1 MAEEL
6 RDRAIVLGVVD
17 YGESDRI
24 VTLLTREHG
33 KIGAFARGGR
43 ASRRRFAGALLPFTL
58 LEVRLVPRRGDL
70 FGLSS
75 CVIEEAFVGL
85 RDSLEAISLAGYAAE
100 LCRELCKEREPHP
113 EFFERL
119 RAYLDSLASGVVR
132 AEERLA
138 FEMGAVGEAG
148 LAPRLDACVRCEE
161 APGSRLA
168 FDPSAG
174 GILCGRCIGERSAGR
189 IPLGEG
195 ALALLREAQ
204 LSEPGDRPEAPGPG
218 ALREAC
224 RCTRHYLRHVL
235 GKDLRSLAVL
245 RQLGLEG

>member
-6 RDRAIVLGVVD
+6 RDRAIVLGIVD

-58 LEVRLVPRRGDL
+58 LDVRLAPRRGEL

-75 CVIEEAFVGL
+75 CAIEEAFVGL

-113 EFFERL
+113 ELFERL
-119 RAYLDSLASGVVR
+119 RAYLASLASGVVR
-132 AEERLA
+132 TEERLA

-148 LAPRLDACVRCEE
+148 LAPRLDACVRCEG
-161 APGSRLA
+161 APSARLA
-168 FDPSAG
+168 FDPAAG
-174 GILCGRCIGERSAGR
+174 GILCGRCVDERSSVH
-189 IPLGEG
+189 LSLG
-195 ALALLREAQ
+195 ALSLLRQAQ
-204 LSEPGDRPEAPGPG
+204 LAAPGEWPESPG
-218 ALREAC
+218 PEALREAL
-224 RCTRHYLRHVL
+224 RCARRYLRHVL
-235 GKDLRSLAVL
+235 GKELRSLTVL
-245 RQLGLEG
+245 RQLGWEG

>member
-1 MAEEL
+1 TRKSAPTSRRRTIAWGSSTSSSATRPRPGRPSSPAPRRRRPNSPSAARARPPCWEGIDGRPMAEEL

-100 LCRELCKEREPHP
+100 LCRELCKE
-113 EFFERL
+113 
-119 RAYLDSLASGVVR
+119 
-132 AEERLA
+132 
-138 FEMGAVGEAG
+138 
-148 LAPRLDACVRCEE
+148 
-161 APGSRLA
+161 
-168 FDPSAG
+168 
-174 GILCGRCIGERSAGR
+174 
-189 IPLGEG
+189 
-195 ALALLREAQ
+195 
-204 LSEPGDRPEAPGPG
+204 
-218 ALREAC
+218 
-224 RCTRHYLRHVL
+224 
-235 GKDLRSLAVL
+235 
-245 RQLGLEG
+245 